1 MEGSDLKN
9 NPAASGSG
17 IQEDDSNQG
26 DTTTTSGMFSLV
38 QGFVWVP
45 YLLFL

>member
-38 QGFVWVP
+38 GSLTYFS
-45 YLLFL
+45 YN